1 MTGILFQIISMLA
14 FATANSLWHTPAK
27 KLYFFEAIF
36 YRSVFS
42 TLFFVVLMLT
52 IDNYSFH
59 TVSPFNLSS
68 QGIYIFTALVSMVS
82 YFGLHFFVK
91 GIETSKT
98 GVVATVASISF
109 VISILTSVF
118 VLREAFEPLVF
129 IPILLF
135 GISILLTDYSPGNKF
150 SISKGTKYAVLA
162 GIIWGV
168 TFPLLSIPSRS
179 IGYIQTGLIL
189 EIAVLSMSTF
199 FIFIHKQST
208 LNTGHFIKYLK
219 HFVLL
224 GCLAG
229 MGTLFQNLTYTKLP
243 VHIAGSI
250 SSTTHLITI
259 FISWIL
265 YKDKLTPHQIAGGV
279 IATTAIIFIS
289 FFV

>member
-14 FATANSLWHTPAK
+14 YATANSLWHTPAK
-27 KLYFFEAIF
+27 KLFFFEAIL

-42 TLFFVVLMLT
+42 TLFFVVLWLT
-52 IDNYSFH
+52 IDNYSYLQ
-59 TVSPFNLSS
+59 VSPFNLGSK
-68 QGIYIFTALVSMVS
+68 GIYIFTVLVSTLS

-91 GIETSKT
+91 GIKISKT
-98 GVVATVASISF
+98 GVAATVASISF
-109 VISILTSVF
+109 AISILTSIF
-118 VLREAFEPLVF
+118 VLQEPFNPFVF

-135 GISILLTDYSPGNKF
+135 GISLLLTDYAPGQRF
-150 SISKGTKYAVLA
+150 VISKGTKYAVLA

-179 IGYIQTGLIL
+179 IGYIQTGLII
-189 EIAVLSMSTF
+189 EIAVLSMSAF
-199 FIFIHKQST
+199 FLFIHKQST

-229 MGTLFQNLTYTKLP
+229 VGTLFQNLTYTKLP

-250 SSTTHLITI
+250 SSITHLITI

-265 YKDKLTPHQIAGGV
+265 YKDKLTPYQIAGGI
-279 IATTAIIFIS
+279 IATTAIISIS
-289 FFV
+289 FFI